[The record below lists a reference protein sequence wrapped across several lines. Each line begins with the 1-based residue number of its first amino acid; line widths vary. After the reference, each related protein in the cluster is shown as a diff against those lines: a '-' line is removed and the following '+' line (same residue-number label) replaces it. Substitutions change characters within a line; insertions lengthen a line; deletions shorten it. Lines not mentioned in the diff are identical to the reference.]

1 LYPFER
7 FSQNAKV
14 VLTLAQQEAE
24 LQRHTW
30 IGTEHLLLGLIRNE
44 DGVSGR
50 VLKDLGV
57 DLSSAR
63 ATVTY
68 KMKDGEPQV
77 QEIVPTSR
85 VKRVIELAFDEA
97 RNANNNFVGTG
108 HLLIALL
115 AEGHGIGAQVL
126 NEQGITVDKVRD
138 EIARV
143 EAAGLKETAGAR
155 EATPMPMRQLDIRD
169 EFGNPITVAII
180 FPMHFSDQQC
190 SDIESRVRR
199 AIEGPKS

>member
-1 LYPFER
+1 VF
-7 FSQNAKV
+7 
-14 VLTLAQQEAE
+14 
-24 LQRHTW
+24 
-30 IGTEHLLLGLIRNE
+30 
-44 DGVSGR
+44 
-50 VLKDLGV
+50 KDLGV
-57 DLSSAR
+57 DLASAR
-63 ATVTY
+63 AAVTY
-68 KMKDGEPQV
+68 KMQDGQPRV

-97 RNANNNFVGTG
+97 RHANDNFVGTG

-126 NEQGITVDKVRD
+126 NEKGITVDKARAEVT
-138 EIARV
+138 RV
-143 EAAGLKETAGAR
+143 EAAGLKETAVAR
-155 EATPMPMRQLDIRD
+155 GTQPMPMRQLDIRD

-180 FPMHFSDQQC
+180 FPMHFSDEQC